1 MAGDTDA
8 RIALFDKVI
17 RISNA
22 TVDIERRLS
31 NLLKLMAREFQAD
44 KACLFTLDHD
54 GQALILRSSD
64 SDSEDELG
72 LLRLELD
79 DNFIS
84 QTAHLRKPV
93 VLGAEDYRGPNWP
106 TQEFFRQYRAL
117 VGLPIM
123 DDQYLY
129 GVLALLHQSP
139 RAYDE
144 TQLFLLEAISREIAG
159 TIRNSRLYVEA
170 KKRISELSVLFEVA
184 RAVSSSIDLKLILN
198 NVVTISSKVL
208 MAEGCALNILDKTTG
223 KLRVSTEYGLVPS
236 GCSYSRQVMDLDRPV
251 DEATRRCLSRETPYL
266 GSSEEDPDCQCLRKE
281 GKGKSV
287 LCLPLR
293 FKGQFQGVLSLYN
306 KIAVIPGQG
315 QAFNQ
320 EDLELVT
327 AMGAMIASSLENAL
341 TFETVDKLGQR
352 NEALVRSLHTLYQI
366 SGALITSIKT
376 EGILTILINALT
388 HAQGFGFDRAL
399 VFLVDEEEKRLMGA
413 AMSDLSGAE
422 VRPGTEPLTET
433 LTRKPMLPPS
443 QQDDLDHFRTF
454 NLPLSQTENVLVKAV
469 LGQEAVMV
477 EKDGFGWDP
486 DRLSGFGRQP
496 FALAP
501 MAAKGKVV
509 GVFAV
514 DQAFSRAPITNEDL
528 RNLSMLANQAGLAI
542 ENSRLYAYIEGINQ
556 ELSLARERL
565 LEAEKLAA
573 LGEMAAGMAHE
584 IRNPLVSIGG
594 FTRRIMKL
602 IEPDSPIR
610 PYIQVIIDEVAR
622 LEKTLRDVL
631 DFSRDPLEHY
641 TRQDLNAVVQES
653 LYLLRREMSDGNI
666 EVIKEFKEGLPDVF
680 IDKRQIKHVF
690 YNLFLNAF
698 QAMDKGGKLRV
709 KTYLTM
715 LEDLPFVACDVT
727 DTGPGIPP
735 EALPNIFNPFFTT
748 KDAGSG
754 LGLSIVHKIL
764 SRHHGEIDVY
774 NRPEGGAIFT
784 VKLPSALEAGIFLK

>member
-1 MAGDTDA
+1 MAGDMDP

-22 TVDIERRLS
+22 TVDVERKLS
-31 NLLKLMAREFQAD
+31 NLLKLLTREFQAD

-54 GQALILRSSD
+54 GQALILSSSD
-64 SDSEDELG
+64 SDTEEEIG
-72 LLRLELD
+72 LLRFELD
-79 DNFIS
+79 DSFVS
-84 QTAHLRKPV
+84 QTARDRKPII
-93 VLGAEDYRGPNWP
+93 LGIEDYLGPRWP
-106 TQEFFRQYRAL
+106 KQEFFQEYRTLA
-117 VGLPIM
+117 GLPIL

-129 GVLALLHQSP
+129 GVLTLLHQSP
-139 RAYDE
+139 RAYDQA
-144 TQLFLLEAISREIAG
+144 QLFILEAVSREIAG
-159 TIRNSRLYVEA
+159 TIRNSRLYIEA

-184 RAVSSSIDLKLILN
+184 RAVSSSIDLQLILN
-198 NVVTISSKVL
+198 NVVTTSSKVL
-208 MAEGCALNILDKTTG
+208 MAEGCALNIMDKTTG
-223 KLRVSTEYGLVPS
+223 RLRVSVEYGLVPK
-236 GCSYSRQVMDLDRPV
+236 GCSYSRQALDPEQPV
-251 DEATRRCLSRETPYL
+251 DEAMRRCLSRETAYL
-266 GSSEEDPDCQCLRKE
+266 GSSAEDPECQCLQKE
-281 GKGKSV
+281 GKGRSV

-306 KIAVIPGQG
+306 KISVAPGQR
-315 QAFNQ
+315 QSFNQ

-352 NEALVRSLHTLYQI
+352 NEALVRSLRTLYQI
-366 SGALITSIKT
+366 GGALITSIKT
-376 EGILTILINALT
+376 EGILTILVNALT
-388 HAQGFGFDRAL
+388 HPQGFGFDRAL

-413 AMSDLSGAE
+413 AMSDLTGEGS
-422 VRPGTEPLTET
+422 RPGIESLTEA
-433 LTRKPMLPPS
+433 LTRKPVFAPS
-443 QQDDLDHFRTF
+443 QQLDLDHFRRFT
-454 NLPLSQTENVLVKAV
+454 LPLSETETILVKAV
-469 LGQEAVMV
+469 LGHEGIIV
-477 EKDGFGWDP
+477 EKEEGVWEP

-496 FALAP
+496 FALVP
-501 MAAKGKVV
+501 MATKSKVV
-509 GVFAV
+509 GLVAV
-514 DQAFSRAPITNEDL
+514 DQTFSHTPITSEDL

-542 ENSRLYAYIEGINQ
+542 ENSRLYEYIEGINR
-556 ELSLARERL
+556 ELSQARERL
-565 LEAEKLAA
+565 IEAEKLAA

-641 TRQDLNAVVQES
+641 TRQDLNAVVRES
-653 LYLLRREMSDGNI
+653 LYLLKREMSDGNI
-666 EVIKEFKEGLPDVF
+666 GIVMELKEGLPEVF

-698 QAMDKGGKLRV
+698 QAMEKGGKLSV

-715 LEDLPFVACDVT
+715 VEDLPFVACDVT

-735 EALPNIFNPFFTT
+735 DVLPNIFNPFFTT

-764 SRHHGEIDVY
+764 SRHRGEIDVY
-774 NRPEGGAIFT
+774 NRPEGGATFT

>member
-1 MAGDTDA
+1 MIGGMDA

-31 NLLKLMAREFQAD
+31 NLLKLMAREFEAD

-54 GQALILRSSD
+54 GQALILRSAD
-64 SDSEDELG
+64 SDDEDG
-72 LLRLELD
+72 IGFLRFELD

-84 QTAHLRKPV
+84 RTARAREPV
-93 VLGAEDYRGPNWP
+93 ILGEQEYGGPDWP
-106 TQEFFRQYRAL
+106 AQEFFQGYQTLGAF
-117 VGLPIM
+117 PIM

-129 GVLALLHQSP
+129 GVLALLYRKS
-139 RAYDE
+139 REFDG
-144 TQLFLLEAISREIAG
+144 TQLFLLEAISREMAG

-170 KKRISELSVLFEVA
+170 KKRIAELSVLFEVA

-198 NVVTISSKVL
+198 NVVTISAKVV
-208 MAEGCALNILDKTTG
+208 MAEGCALTILDRDTG
-223 KLRVSTEYGLVPS
+223 RLRVSAEYGLVPQ
-236 GCSYSRQVMDLDRPV
+236 GCSFSRKQTGLEEPV
-251 DEATRRCLSRETPYL
+251 NEDMYRCLARDRVYMGP
-266 GSSEEDPDCQCLRKE
+266 SEGDPDCQCLHME
-281 GKGKSV
+281 GGGRSV
-287 LCLPLR
+287 LCLPLH
-293 FKGQFQGVLSLYN
+293 FKGQFRGVLSLYN
-306 KIAVIPGQG
+306 KVAATPGQP
-315 QAFNQ
+315 QVFNQ

-341 TFETVDKLGQR
+341 TFETVESLGRR
-352 NEALVRSLHTLYQI
+352 NEALVRSLQTLYQI
-366 SGALITSIKT
+366 SGALITSTKT
-376 EGILTILINALT
+376 DEILTVLVNALT
-388 HAQGFGFDRAL
+388 RPQGFGFDRAL
-399 VFLVDEEEKRLMGA
+399 VFLVDEDEKRLSGA

-422 VRPGTEPLTET
+422 VRPGTEPLAET
-433 LTRKPMLPPS
+433 LTQKP
-443 QQDDLDHFRTF
+443 T
-454 NLPLSQTENVLVKAV
+454 LPLSQQSDLENLRKFELALSDKENILVKAV
-469 LGQEAVMV
+469 LDQTTVLIE
-477 EKDGFGWDP
+477 EEPDGWDP

-509 GVFAV
+509 GLFAV
-514 DQAFSRAPITNEDL
+514 DQAFSQSPITQEDL
-528 RNLSMLANQAGLAI
+528 RSLSMLANQAGLAI
-542 ENSRLYAYIEGINQ
+542 ENSRLYEYIEGINR
-556 ELSLARERL
+556 ELSQAQDRL

-602 IEPDSPIR
+602 IEPESPIR

-622 LEKTLRDVL
+622 LEKTLRDML

-641 TRQDLNAVVQES
+641 TRQNLNSVIHES
-653 LYLLRREMSDGNI
+653 LYLVRREMADGQVEI
-666 EVIKEFKEGLPDVF
+666 VKDLQEGLPDVF

-690 YNLFLNAF
+690 YNLFLNAS
-698 QAMDKGGKLRV
+698 QAMDHGGKLWV
-709 KTYLTM
+709 KTYLTKV
-715 LEDLPFVACDVT
+715 EDLPFVACDVS
-727 DTGPGIPP
+727 DNGPGIPP
-735 EALPNIFNPFFTT
+735 EVLPNIFNPFFTT
-748 KDAGSG
+748 KDSGSG

-774 NRPEGGAIFT
+774 NRPEGGATFT